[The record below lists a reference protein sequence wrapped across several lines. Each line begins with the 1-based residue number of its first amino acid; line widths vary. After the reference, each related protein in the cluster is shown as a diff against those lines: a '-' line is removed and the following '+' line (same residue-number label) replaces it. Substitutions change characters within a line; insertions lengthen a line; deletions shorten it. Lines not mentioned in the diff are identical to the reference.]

1 MATSPPG
8 APTRRAYDHTYPGSP
23 EQAHLVR
30 AELAAFLG
38 DCPRA
43 DDAILCASEL
53 AANAILHS
61 RSPRRGGD
69 FTLRA
74 HVHES
79 DYVWIE
85 IQDSGGEWAEAIRHD
100 GRSHG
105 LAIVRALA
113 SDCGIDGGYASRT
126 VWVRFDWPATDESR

>member
-30 AELAAFLG
+30 ADLAAFLG

-53 AANAILHS
+53 AANAIQHS
-61 RSPRRGGD
+61 RSGRSGGD
-69 FTLRA
+69 FTVRA
-74 HVHES
+74 EVDEG
-79 DYVWIE
+79 DYVWVEIE
-85 IQDSGGEWAEAIRHD
+85 DSGGDWTETDHHD
-100 GRSHG
+100 GRGHG
-105 LAIVRALA
+105 LTIVRALA
-113 SDCGIDGGYASRT
+113 SDCGIDGGYIGRAAWFRLNWT
-126 VWVRFDWPATDESR
+126 TP

>member
-30 AELAAFLG
+30 ADLAEFLG

-53 AANAILHS
+53 AANAIQHS
-61 RSPRRGGD
+61 RSGRSGGD
-69 FTLRA
+69 FTIHA
-74 HVHES
+74 QVHDG
-79 DYVWIE
+79 DYIWIE
-85 IQDSGGEWAEAIRHD
+85 IEDGGGDWTETDHLD
-100 GRSHG
+100 GRGHG
-105 LAIVRALA
+105 LAIVRTLA
-113 SDCGIDGGYASRT
+113 SDCGIDGGYVGRAAWFRLNWT
-126 VWVRFDWPATDESR
+126 TP